1 MIIKVQS
8 AFRGHLTR
16 KMVKKI
22 RNENLVNAGMHDPNM
37 MKGDFENE
45 HVQVRIFFNKHF
57 ASYRLKESSLAC
69 SSLTPTSTSP
79 ALALASTR
87 NKPRSKAA
95 PSTRANGL
103 KTDLM

>member
-79 ALALASTR
+79 FLGTQKAPNRKNAVAAL
-87 NKPRSKAA
+87 
-95 PSTRANGL
+95 
-103 KTDLM
+103 